1 MIKIDSKPEDRYYEL
16 IIGGEVDASSSL
28 HLDTALNEAL
38 ASNECVLVNLEELD
52 YISSAG
58 LGVFMSH
65 LQDIDADQKKLIIFG
80 MLDKV
85 YQVFEILG
93 LDQLMTIVKT
103 KEEAI
108 ERLKDA

>member
-1 MIKIDSKPEDRYYEL
+1 MIKIDSKTEDRYYEL
-16 IIGGEVDASSSL
+16 IVGGEVDASSSL

-38 ASNECVLVNLEELD
+38 ASSECVLVNLEELD

-80 MLDKV
+80 MMDKV

-108 ERLKDA
+108 ERLKNA

>member
-1 MIKIDSKPEDRYYEL
+1 MIKIDSKVEERFYEL
-16 IIGGEVDASSSL
+16 KIGGEVDASSSL

-38 ASNECVLVNLEELD
+38 SSNESVLVNLEELD

-80 MLDKV
+80 MMDKV

-103 KEEAI
+103 KDEAI

>member
-1 MIKIDSKPEDRYYEL
+1 MIKIDSISGDGFQEL
-16 IIGGEVDASSSL
+16 QIGGEVDASSSI
-28 HLDTALNEAL
+28 HMDTALSEVL
-38 ASNECVLVNLEELD
+38 ASNEKIIVNLEALE

-65 LQDIDADQKKLIIFG
+65 LQDVDLEQKKLAIFG
-80 MLDKV
+80 MKEKV

-108 ERLKDA
+108 AYLG

>member
-1 MIKIDSKPEDRYYEL
+1 MIKIDSKTEDEYYEL

-38 ASNECVLVNLEELD
+38 ASNESVLVNLEELD

-80 MLDKV
+80 MMEKV

-93 LDQLMTIVKT
+93 LDQLMTIMKT